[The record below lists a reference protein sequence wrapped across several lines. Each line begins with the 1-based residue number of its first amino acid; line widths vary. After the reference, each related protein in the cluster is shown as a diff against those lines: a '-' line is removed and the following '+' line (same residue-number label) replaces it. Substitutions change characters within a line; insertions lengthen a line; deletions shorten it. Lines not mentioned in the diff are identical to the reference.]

1 MLPQGTLKDRVAIIT
16 GGGTGIGRGIA
27 EELARLGARVVLAGR
42 RQETIAAAARAI
54 EDGGGQALAVSGDV
68 RDPAA
73 VDGIVSAAVER
84 FGGVDILINNAAGN
98 FLAPAEKL
106 SPNGWNAVVG
116 IVLNGS
122 FYCARAAGLR
132 MIEQGRGG
140 AILNNVV
147 SYAWTGGPGTV
158 HSAAAKA
165 GVLAMTRTLAVEW
178 APYGIRVNAIA
189 PGPVQTEN
197 AARNLWPTPEEE
209 ERLRKRVPLGR
220 FGTVQEIAQ
229 AASYLVS
236 DYAGYITGDV
246 LTIDGGEW
254 LGKGMFEYR
263 KV

>member
-1 MLPQGTLKDRVAIIT
+1 MDLELRGKRAVIT
-16 GGGTGIGRGIA
+16 GGSVGIGLAVAHALAAEGVDVAIVARDGARAEREASEIAASHRVKALGIA
-27 EELARLGARVVLAGR
+27 ADVSKAGDVERSCARV
-42 RQETIAAAARAI
+42 AAAF
-54 EDGGGQALAVSGDV
+54 D
-68 RDPAA
+68 
-73 VDGIVSAAVER
+73 
-84 FGGVDILINNAAGN
+84 GVDILINNAAGN

-236 DYAGYITGDV
+236 DYAGYVTGEV

-263 KV
+263 KQ

>member
-27 EELARLGARVVLAGR
+27 EEFARLGARVALAGR
-42 RQETIAAAARAI
+42 TQETIDAAAHAI
-54 EDGGGQALAVSGDV
+54 EEAGGQALAVRGDV
-68 RDPAA
+68 RDAAA

-140 AILNNVV
+140 AIVNNVV

-165 GVLAMTRTLAVEW
+165 GVLSLTRTLAVEW
-178 APYGIRVNAIA
+178 AGHGIRVNALA
-189 PGPVQTEN
+189 PGPVDTPQTRERLCP
-197 AARNLWPTPEEE
+197 ADEVRRKLLAKIPARRFGREEE
-209 ERLRKRVPLGR
+209 VANPS
-220 FGTVQEIAQ
+220 A
-229 AASYLVS
+229 
-236 DYAGYITGDV
+236 
-246 LTIDGGEW
+246 
-254 LGKGMFEYR
+254 
-263 KV
+263 

>member
-1 MLPQGTLKDRVAIIT
+1 MLPPGTLKDRVANVT

-27 EELARLGARVVLAGR
+27 EEVARLGARVVLAGR
-42 RQETIAAAARAI
+42 RQETIDAAAHAI

-73 VDGIVSAAVER
+73 VEGLVSAAVER

-122 FYCARAAGLR
+122 FYCARAAGRR

-165 GVLAMTRTLAVEW
+165 GVVALTRTLAVEW
-178 APYGIRVNAIA
+178 ARYGIRVNALA
-189 PGPVQTEN
+189 PGPVDTPG
-197 AARNLWPTPEEE
+197 AAGQLWAEPTVREA
-209 ERLRKRVPLGR
+209 LLAK
-220 FGTVQEIAQ
+220 I
-229 AASYLVS
+229 
-236 DYAGYITGDV
+236 
-246 LTIDGGEW
+246 
-254 LGKGMFEYR
+254 
-263 KV
+263 

>member
-27 EELARLGARVVLAGR
+27 EEFARLGARVVLAGR
-42 RQETIAAAARAI
+42 KQETIDAAAHAI
-54 EDGGGQALAVSGDV
+54 EDGGGQAFAVSGDV

-73 VDGIVSAAVER
+73 VEAIVSAAVER

-122 FYCARAAGLR
+122 FYCAHAAGLR

-165 GVLAMTRTLAVEW
+165 GVLAMTRTPAVEW
-178 APYGIRVNAIA
+178 APYGIRGHALA
-189 PGPVQTEN
+189 PRPGP
-197 AARNLWPTPEEE
+197 AGDSAPHLWPTPEEE

-220 FGTVQEIAQ
+220 FGTVQE
-229 AASYLVS
+229 
-236 DYAGYITGDV
+236 
-246 LTIDGGEW
+246 
-254 LGKGMFEYR
+254 
-263 KV
+263 

>member
-1 MLPQGTLKDRVAIIT
+1 
-16 GGGTGIGRGIA
+16 
-27 EELARLGARVVLAGR
+27 
-42 RQETIAAAARAI
+42 
-54 EDGGGQALAVSGDV
+54 V

-73 VDGIVSAAVER
+73 VDGIVAAAVER

-98 FLAPAEKL
+98 FRAPAEKL

-147 SYAWTGGPGTV
+147 ADAWTGGPGTV

-189 PGPVQTEN
+189 PGPVETEN
-197 AARNLWPTPEEE
+197 AARNLWPTSEEE

-236 DYAGYITGDV
+236 DYAGYVTGEV

-263 KV
+263 KQ

>member
-1 MLPQGTLKDRVAIIT
+1 MLPPGTLKDRVAIIT

-27 EELARLGARVVLAGR
+27 EEFARLGARVVLAGR
-42 RQETIAAAARAI
+42 TQETIDAAAHAI

-73 VDGIVSAAVER
+73 VDGIVSAAGER

-122 FYCARAAGLR
+122 FYCAHAAGLR

-178 APYGIRVNAIA
+178 ATHGIRVNAIS
-189 PGPVQTEN
+189 PGPVDTAET
-197 AARNLWPTPEEE
+197 R
-209 ERLRKRVPLGR
+209 ERL
-220 FGTVQEIAQ
+220 
-229 AASYLVS
+229 
-236 DYAGYITGDV
+236 
-246 LTIDGGEW
+246 
-254 LGKGMFEYR
+254 
-263 KV
+263 